1 MNYRQLEE
9 AINKWTMELEELE
22 KVFLN
27 QATQVNAWD
36 RLLMENGEKI
46 VKLHESVEKV
56 KLDQQRLEHELDFVK
71 SQQTELDELL
81 QPLEASLVDAP
92 PPDAERE
99 RIYSLAEN
107 MDAQL
112 QRMGDDLREVIEHLN
127 SANRSTNDSDPIVQ
141 ISRVLNAHMDALQWI
156 DQTSGLVQK
165 RLDEVTKVQDIRRKE
180 SERIG
185 RDRKSVV

>member
-9 AINKWTMELEELE
+9 GINKWTLELEEQE

-36 RLLMENGEKI
+36 RLLMDNGEKI

-56 KLDQQRLEHELDFVK
+56 KHDQQRLEHELDFVK
-71 SQQTELDELL
+71 SQQSELEEILR
-81 QPLEASLVDAP
+81 PLEASLLDAP

-112 QRMGDDLREVIEHLN
+112 QRMGDDLREIIEHLN
-127 SANRSTNDSDPIVQ
+127 SANRSANESDPIVQ
-141 ISRVLNAHMDALQWI
+141 ISRVLNAHMDALQWV
-156 DQTSGLVQK
+156 DQTSGLVSK
-165 RLDEVTKVQDIRRKE
+165 KLEEVTKLQGIRRKE

-185 RDRKSVV
+185 IL